1 MKIEW
6 LSNQSNSG
14 VITVYENNITLNKQ
28 ATDCLKDAFCV
39 VVGIN
44 RETNELVIKSLTKE
58 EVDQQDVSKD
68 SIRKLSIKKSYS
80 RITGKTMIDEIART
94 LGFDF
99 MQSPAYKMSAK
110 WNNRYKMLIASR
122 EIRSDE

>member
-44 RETNELVIKSLTKE
+44 RDTNELVIKSLTKE

-80 RITGKTMIDEIART
+80 RK
-94 LGFDF
+94 
-99 MQSPAYKMSAK
+99 Q
-110 WNNRYKMLIASR
+110 
-122 EIRSDE
+122 